1 MSKKNAGRGT
11 EAGDG
16 WLDGLGT
23 RRIAVDT
30 VAWIHFIEDHPK
42 YGPVVAPLFERADAG
57 GLTLVTSALTLLE
70 VLVVPF
76 RAGNLDL
83 AVRYETLLTRS
94 RGVELVDI
102 GRDVLRSAANLR
114 ARFRTRT
121 PDALQ
126 LATALSRRCP
136 VFVTNDRRIPVIPGL
151 RVILLDDV
159 VCPDAGRLTG
169 IANRAGPR
177 GNDPRPGAMV

>member
-1 MSKKNAGRGT
+1 MSRKNAVRGT
-11 EAGDG
+11 EPAGG
-16 WLDGLGT
+16 WLDRLGA

-42 YGPVVAPLFERADAG
+42 YGRAVAPLFERADAG
-57 GLTLVTSALTLLE
+57 DVTLVTSALTLLE

-94 RGVELVDI
+94 RGVELADI

-114 ARFRTRT
+114 ARHAIRT

-126 LATALSRRCP
+126 LATALARRCP
-136 VFVTNDRRIPVIPGL
+136 VFVTNDRRIPAIPGL
-151 RVILLDDV
+151 RVVLLDDV
-159 VCPDAGRLTG
+159 A
-169 IANRAGPR
+169 
-177 GNDPRPGAMV
+177 